1 MSDYDDEEE
10 IEEEAG
16 HNLGVNLTSLI
27 KKRSIKFTYDFN
39 ERFCVKF

>member
-16 HNLGVNLTSLI
+16 HNLGVNKIWLKSV
-27 KKRSIKFTYDFN
+27 FN
-39 ERFCVKF
+39 HK

>member
-16 HNLGVNLTSLI
+16 HNLGVSFIKLTIFLL
-27 KKRSIKFTYDFN
+27 N
-39 ERFCVKF
+39 

>member
-16 HNLGVNLTSLI
+16 HNLGVSFN
-27 KKRSIKFTYDFN
+27 KFTSF
-39 ERFCVKF
+39 FFK